1 MDLIFVDALV
11 SKIDTTSIKKKRG
24 CDDLLFK

>member
-1 MDLIFVDALV
+1 MELILVDALV
-11 SKIDTTSIKKKRG
+11 SKIDTTSIIKKKG